1 MSKHS
6 DKDPHAD
13 IGCLEAIEALYAY
26 IDGELEDA
34 DAVSGFERHMSHCR
48 SCFSRAEIE
57 GLLTDR
63 LRATADTRA
72 PEELQLRL
80 RRLMSEFQ
88 G

>member
-1 MSKHS
+1 MTEHT

-34 DAVSGFERHMSHCR
+34 EAVAGFEQHMQHCR

-57 GLLTDR
+57 GLLTER
-63 LRATADTRA
+63 LRGTARTRA
-72 PEELQLRL
+72 SEDLQARL
-80 RRLMSEFQ
+80 RRLMKEL
-88 G
+88 